1 MEFSLGPS
9 GPTCDIWKGSNGR
22 STSLSSYIHLCE
34 ILISINIKRCVSK
47 KKIKN
52 TFALSLRCSAP
63 SKQFM
68 YLSIYSFACLFVCF
82 FCSMMKL
89 EVNSCTISED
99 ITHLSP
105 ARNSVSKGLSTKP
118 AEEKEEG
125 SRVET
130 AVTLLCHEEEP
141 LITFRCRSGA
151 TAQCAEAI
159 QERLRFIAIPRM
171 PTRWQRRTSWVS
183 RLCHHRD
190 RPRRSPV

>member
-1 MEFSLGPS
+1 MLSL
-9 GPTCDIWKGSNGR
+9 
-22 STSLSSYIHLCE
+22 
-34 ILISINIKRCVSK
+34 

-52 TFALSLRCSAP
+52 KFALSVRCSAP

-68 YLSIYSFACLFVCF
+68 YLSIYSFACLF
-82 FCSMMKL
+82 FCSMMKP

-118 AEEKEEG
+118 AAEKEER
-125 SRVET
+125 SKVET

-141 LITFRCRSGA
+141 LITFCCRSGA
-151 TAQCAEAI
+151 TALCAEAI

-171 PTRWQRRTSWVS
+171 PTRWQRHTSWVS
-183 RLCHHRD
+183 RLCHRRD
-190 RPRRSPV
+190 RPR

>member
-9 GPTCDIWKGSNGR
+9 GATCDIWKSTNGR
-22 STSLSSYIHLCE
+22 STTLSSYIHICE
-34 ILISINIKRCVSK
+34 ILISINIKSAVSK
-47 KKIKN
+47 KNKK

-63 SKQFM
+63 FKQFM
-68 YLSIYSFACLFVCF
+68 YLSIYSFACLCVVF
-82 FCSMMKL
+82 FCSMMKPKL
-89 EVNSCTISED
+89 NSCTLSED

-105 ARNSVSKGLSTKP
+105 AGNSVSKGLSTKP
-118 AEEKEEG
+118 AEEKEER
-125 SRVET
+125 SKVET

-151 TAQCAEAI
+151 TALCAEAI
-159 QERLRFIAIPRM
+159 QERLRFIAMPRM

-190 RPRRSPV
+190 RPR